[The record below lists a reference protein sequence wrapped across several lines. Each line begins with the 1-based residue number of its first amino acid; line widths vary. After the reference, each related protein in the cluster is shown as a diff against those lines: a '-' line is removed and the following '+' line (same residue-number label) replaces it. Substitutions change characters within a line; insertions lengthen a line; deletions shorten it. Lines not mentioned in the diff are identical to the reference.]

1 MSISISVTSF
11 YCPCSFGKKYHK
23 QTKKQPTNQLILF
36 MWSYISGLFCL
47 IWSTEFV
54 DFVIPHFCN
63 FIVSLDIIDCHY
75 PHLSSLNI
83 ILVIWVLFPFHSH
96 TKKQFV
102 DNLQR
107 QVAILAS
114 WWTPA
119 SISLG
124 VSVCLQKFV
133 LFLCVL
139 PVRNVALSSLSRFS
153 PHLAQGSSVQPHVEA
168 IPTPWGLLLPP
179 PYHLFLDLFCVS
191 HPVSWTA
198 P

>member
-1 MSISISVTSF
+1 MSLF
-11 YCPCSFGKKYHK
+11 LWKKIP
-23 QTKKQPTNQLILF
+23 QRNKKTTNQLILF

-47 IWSTEFV
+47 IWFTDFI

-63 FIVSLDIIDCHY
+63 FIVSLDLIECHY
-75 PHLSSLNI
+75 PHLSSFNI

-124 VSVCLQKFV
+124 VSAEVCFV
-133 LFLCVL
+133 PLCPTSEECGPFLITQIQSTF
-139 PVRNVALSSLSRFS
+139 SSGF
-153 PHLAQGSSVQPHVEA
+153 
-168 IPTPWGLLLPP
+168 
-179 PYHLFLDLFCVS
+179 FN
-191 HPVSWTA
+191 TA
-198 P
+198 SC